1 MIKKVLIANRGEIA
15 VRIIRACRNMG
26 IYSVAIY
33 SKEDENSL
41 HTRLADQR
49 VCIGEG
55 PAKDSYLNMDRI
67 ITAALNVDADAI
79 HPGFGFLSENS
90 AFARRCRENDL
101 VFIGP
106 DPDVIDR
113 MGNKSQARQTMMD
126 AGVPVVPGTREP
138 VYEADTGRKL
148 ADQIGYPVM
157 IKASSGGG
165 GKGMRVAFSEDD
177 FEFQFNLAQRE
188 SANAFGDDTMYLE
201 RFIENPRHVEIQI
214 MADSHGK
221 VVALGERDCS
231 VQRNNQKLIEESP
244 SPAIDDAMRQKMNE
258 YAVLAAKTVGYTNA
272 GTIEYIVSPAGEF
285 YFMEMNTRIQVE
297 HGVTEMVTGTD
308 LIVEQIRIA
317 MGEPLSFSQE
327 DIKLRGHAIECR
339 INAEVPGRNF
349 MPSPGVVQNIHLPA
363 GNGVR
368 VDTALYTGYRI
379 PAEYDSMIAKV
390 IVHGPDRPAAIR
402 KMLTALDEM
411 VVTGVDTN
419 LDFQFQIIR
428 SKVFAEG
435 NADTGFIEKFLKMKQ
450 PILDVP
456 EL

>member
-41 HTRLADQR
+41 HTQLADQR
-49 VCIGEG
+49 ICIGEG
-55 PAKDSYLNMDRI
+55 PVRDSYLNMDRI
-67 ITAALNVDADAI
+67 ISAALNVDADAI

-90 AFARRCRENDL
+90 AFARKCRENDL
-101 VFIGP
+101 IFIGP

-113 MGNKSQARQTMMD
+113 MGNKSQARKTMMD

-138 VYEADTGRKL
+138 VYDAETGRKSA
-148 ADQIGYPVM
+148 ADIGYPVM

-165 GKGMRVAFSEDD
+165 GKGMRVSFGEDD

-201 RFIENPRHVEIQI
+201 RYIENPRHVEIQI
-214 MADSHGK
+214 MADSHGN
-221 VVALGERDCS
+221 VVALGDRDCS
-231 VQRNNQKLIEESP
+231 VQRNHQKLIEESP
-244 SPAIDDAMRQKMNE
+244 SPAIGDNVRRKMNE
-258 YAVLAAKTVGYTNA
+258 YAVLAAKAVGYTNA
-272 GTIEYIVSPAGEF
+272 GTIEYIVSPEGEF

-308 LIVEQIRIA
+308 LIIEQIRVA
-317 MGEPLSFSQE
+317 MGEALSFTQE
-327 DIKLRGHAIECR
+327 EIRLCGHAIECR
-339 INAEVPGRNF
+339 INAEVPGCNF
-349 MPSPGVVQNIHLPA
+349 MPSPGVVENIHLPA

-368 VDTALYTGYRI
+368 VDTALYAGYRI

-390 IVHGPDRPAAIR
+390 IVHAPDRASAIR

-428 SKVFAEG
+428 SRIFQEG
-435 NADTGFIEKFLKMKQ
+435 KADTGFIEKFMNMKQ
-450 PILDVP
+450 PAPDVP
-456 EL
+456 EV